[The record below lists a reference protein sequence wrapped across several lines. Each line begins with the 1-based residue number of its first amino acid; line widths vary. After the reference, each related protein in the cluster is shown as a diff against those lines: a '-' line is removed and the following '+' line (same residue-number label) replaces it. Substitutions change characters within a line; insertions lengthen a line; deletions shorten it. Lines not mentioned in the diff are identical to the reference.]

1 MIVVRPTSMTDDH
14 SPTNPTPDRLAGRYQ
29 RQTLLP
35 DVGDAG
41 QAALASS
48 RVVIVGCGALGT
60 VLSELLVR
68 AGVGLA
74 DAGGWI
80 RLIDRDIVEP
90 SNLQRQTLFTETDAL
105 EARPKAVAAADALA
119 SINSGVDLRP
129 QVADFNHL
137 TAARLASCAEGDDRP
152 HVLLDGT
159 DNFSTRL
166 LLNDLAV
173 REGIPM
179 VYAGAVGTRGMLM
192 SVLPPKQNAPW
203 EVGPCLRCILDEP
216 PAPGATP
223 TCDSAGVLGT
233 VTSATAA
240 FAATEA
246 LKILIRR
253 FDLLRRHLLAFDPW
267 NTECSR
273 IEAGPDTR
281 VPDCPCCVGRRFDY
295 LESDAPVA
303 PASLCGRGAIQVAPP
318 RQGAPVDLGAVART
332 LAPACN
338 EDLSASPYLVRAT
351 LRESKGVQSTV
362 FADGRALFQ
371 GLDDL
376 DRARGLYSRLL
387 GG

>member
-1 MIVVRPTSMTDDH
+1 MPDQ
-14 SPTNPTPDRLAGRYQ
+14 SPSTKPKLAGRYQ

-35 DVGDAG
+35 DIGESG
-41 QAALASS
+41 QATLASS
-48 RVVIVGCGALGT
+48 RVVILGCGALGT

-68 AGVGLA
+68 AGVGLK
-74 DAGGWI
+74 DSGGWI

-90 SNLQRQTLFTETDAL
+90 SNLQRQTLFSEADAL
-105 EARPKAVAAADALA
+105 ESRPKAVAAADALA
-119 SINSGVDLRP
+119 RINSSTDLRP

-137 TAARLASCAEGDDRP
+137 TAARLASCESSDTRP

-159 DNFSTRL
+159 DNFSSRL

-173 REGIPM
+173 REAIPM

-192 SVLPPKQNAPW
+192 SVLPPKAEAPW

-233 VTSATAA
+233 VTSATAS

-246 LKILIRR
+246 LKILIGR

-267 NTECSR
+267 NTQFSR
-273 IEAGPDTR
+273 IDAGPGSR
-281 VPDCPCCVGRRFDY
+281 VPDCPCCAQRRFEY

-318 RQGAPVDLGAVART
+318 KQGMKVDLDSVART
-332 LAPACN
+332 LAPAATD
-338 EDLSASPYLVRAT
+338 DLSASPYLVRAT
-351 LRESKGVQSTV
+351 LREPEGVQITV

-371 GLDDL
+371 GLEDL

>member
-1 MIVVRPTSMTDDH
+1 MPDQ
-14 SPTNPTPDRLAGRYQ
+14 SPQSKSARLAGRYQ

-35 DVGDAG
+35 DIGEPG
-41 QAALASS
+41 QAALAAS
-48 RVVIVGCGALGT
+48 RVVVLGCGALGT

-68 AGVGLA
+68 AGVGLKSF
-74 DAGGWI
+74 GGWI
-80 RLIDRDIVEP
+80 RIIDRDIVEP
-90 SNLQRQTLFTETDAL
+90 SNLQRQTLFTESDAL
-105 EARPKAVAAADALA
+105 EARPKAIAAAEALA
-119 SINSGVDLRP
+119 RINSSTDLRP

-137 TAARLASCAEGDDRP
+137 TAARLASCEPGDERP

-173 REGIPM
+173 REAIPM

-192 SVLPPKQNAPW
+192 SVLPPKPDALWQ
-203 EVGPCLRCILDEP
+203 VGPCLRCILDEP

-233 VTSATAA
+233 VTSATAS

-246 LKILIRR
+246 IKILIGR

-267 NTECSR
+267 NTQFSR
-273 IEAGPDTR
+273 IDTGPDSR
-281 VPDCPCCVGRRFDY
+281 VTDCPCCVQRKFEY
-295 LESDAPVA
+295 LESEAPVA

-318 RQGAPVDLGAVART
+318 KPGMKIDLESVART
-332 LAPACN
+332 LAPAAIG
-338 EDLSASPYLVRAT
+338 DLSASPYLVRGT
-351 LRESKGVQSTV
+351 LREPEGVQITV

-371 GLDDL
+371 GLDDPE
-376 DRARGLYSRLL
+376 RARSLYSRLL

>member
-1 MIVVRPTSMTDDH
+1 MPDPSPTSKPNL
-14 SPTNPTPDRLAGRYQ
+14 SGRYQ

-35 DVGDAG
+35 DIGEEG
-41 QAALASS
+41 QVALASS
-48 RVVIVGCGALGT
+48 RVVILGCGALGT
-60 VLSELLVR
+60 VLSEMLVR
-68 AGVGLA
+68 AGVGLKNS
-74 DAGGWI
+74 GGWV

-105 EARPKAVAAADALA
+105 KARPKAVAAAQALA
-119 SINSGVDLRP
+119 RINSSVDLRP

-137 TAARLASCAEGDDRP
+137 TAARLASCDGDNERP
-152 HVLLDGT
+152 HALLDGT

-173 REGIPM
+173 REAIPM

-192 SVLPPKQNAPW
+192 SVLPPKQDAPW

-233 VTSATAA
+233 VTSATAS

-246 LKILIRR
+246 IKILIGR

-267 NTECSR
+267 NTQFSR
-273 IEAGPDTR
+273 IDAGPESR
-281 VPDCPCCVGRRFDY
+281 VPGCPCCAKRKFDY

-318 RQGAPVDLGAVART
+318 RQGSKVDLQAVGRT
-332 LAPACN
+332 LAPAATD
-338 EDLSASPYLVRAT
+338 DLSVSPYLVRGT
-351 LRESKGVQSTV
+351 LREPEGVQITV

>member
-1 MIVVRPTSMTDDH
+1 MTD
-14 SPTNPTPDRLAGRYQ
+14 PTPSTKPNLSGRYQ

-35 DVGDAG
+35 DIGEAG
-41 QAALASS
+41 QAALASA
-48 RVVIVGCGALGT
+48 RVVILGCGALGT
-60 VLSELLVR
+60 VLSELLAR
-68 AGVGLA
+68 AGVGLKSS
-74 DAGGWI
+74 GGWLRI
-80 RLIDRDIVEP
+80 IDRDIVEP
-90 SNLQRQTLFTETDAL
+90 SNLQRQTLFTEADAL
-105 EARPKAVAAADALA
+105 EARPKAIAAADALA
-119 SINSGVDLRP
+119 RINSSTDLRP

-137 TAARLASCAEGDDRP
+137 TAARLASCDGDSERP

-173 REGIPM
+173 REAIPM

-192 SVLPPKQNAPW
+192 SVLPPKDEAPW

-233 VTSATAA
+233 VTSATAS

-246 LKILIRR
+246 IKILIGR

-267 NTECSR
+267 NTQFSR
-273 IEAGPDTR
+273 IDAGPDSR
-281 VPDCPCCVGRRFDY
+281 VADCPCCVLRKFEY
-295 LESDAPVA
+295 LESEAPVA

-318 RQGAPVDLGAVART
+318 RQGSKVDLEAVGRT
-332 LAPACN
+332 IAPASFG
-338 EDLSASPYLVRAT
+338 DLSVSPYLVRGT
-351 LRESKGVQSTV
+351 LREPEGVQITV

-371 GLDDL
+371 GLEDL

>member
-1 MIVVRPTSMTDDH
+1 MPDQP
-14 SPTNPTPDRLAGRYQ
+14 SPSKSDPLAGRYQ
-29 RQTLLP
+29 RQTLL
-35 DVGDAG
+35 GDIGEPG
-41 QAALASS
+41 QSALASS
-48 RVVIVGCGALGT
+48 RVVILGCGALGT

-68 AGVGLA
+68 AGVGLNHA
-74 DAGGWI
+74 RGWV

-90 SNLQRQTLFTETDAL
+90 SNLQRQTLFTEADAL
-105 EARPKAVAAADALA
+105 HARPKAIAAAEALA
-119 SINSGVDLRP
+119 RINSSTDLRP
-129 QVADFNHL
+129 QVGDFNHL
-137 TAARLASCAEGDDRP
+137 TAARLASCEPADDRP

-159 DNFSTRL
+159 DNFSSRL

-173 REGIPM
+173 REAIPM

-192 SVLPPKQNAPW
+192 SVLPPKDHAPW
-203 EVGPCLRCILDEP
+203 QTGPCLRCILDEP

-246 LKILIRR
+246 IKILIGR

-267 NTECSR
+267 NTQFSR
-273 IEAGPDTR
+273 IDAGPDSR
-281 VPDCPCCVGRRFDY
+281 VPDCPCCVQRKFEE

-318 RQGAPVDLGAVART
+318 RPGLKIDLESVART
-332 LAPACN
+332 LAPAAAD
-338 EDLSASPYLVRAT
+338 DLSASPHLVRAT
-351 LRESKGVQSTV
+351 LREPDGVQITV

>member
-1 MIVVRPTSMTDDH
+1 MPD
-14 SPTNPTPDRLAGRYQ
+14 PTPPSKPNLSGRYQ
-29 RQTLLP
+29 RQTLLC
-35 DVGDAG
+35 DIGESG

-48 RVVIVGCGALGT
+48 RVVILGCGALGT

-68 AGVGLA
+68 AGVGLE
-74 DAGGWI
+74 DSGGWVRI
-80 RLIDRDIVEP
+80 IDRDIVEP

-105 EARPKAVAAADALA
+105 DARPKAIAAAQALA
-119 SINSGVDLRP
+119 RINSSVDLRP
-129 QVADFNHL
+129 LVADFNHL
-137 TAARLASCAEGDDRP
+137 TAARLASCLEGDERP
-152 HVLLDGT
+152 HVFLDGT

-173 REGIPM
+173 REAIPM

-192 SVLPPKQNAPW
+192 SVLPPKQDAPW

-216 PAPGATP
+216 PAPGVTP

-246 LKILIRR
+246 IKILIGR

-267 NTECSR
+267 NTRFSR
-273 IEAGPDTR
+273 IDAGPDSR
-281 VPDCPCCVGRRFDY
+281 VPDCPCCVQRMFEY
-295 LESDAPVA
+295 LESDAPIA

-318 RQGAPVDLGAVART
+318 RQASKVDLEAVGRT
-332 LAPACN
+332 LRPATT
-338 EDLSASPYLVRAT
+338 EDLSVSPYLVRGT
-351 LRESKGVQSTV
+351 LREPEGVQITV

>member
-1 MIVVRPTSMTDDH
+1 MPDPSPTSKPNL
-14 SPTNPTPDRLAGRYQ
+14 SGRYQ
-29 RQTLLP
+29 RQTLLS
-35 DVGDAG
+35 DIGEEG

-48 RVVIVGCGALGT
+48 RVVILGCGALGT

-68 AGVGLA
+68 AGVGLK
-74 DAGGWI
+74 DAGGWV

-90 SNLQRQTLFTETDAL
+90 SNLQRQTLFTEADAL
-105 EARPKAVAAADALA
+105 KARPKAVAAAEALA
-119 SINSGVDLRP
+119 RINSSVDLRP

-137 TAARLASCAEGDDRP
+137 TAARLASCDGDNERP
-152 HVLLDGT
+152 HALLDGT

-173 REGIPM
+173 REAIPM

-192 SVLPPKQNAPW
+192 SVLPPKQDAPW

-233 VTSATAA
+233 VTSATAS

-246 LKILIRR
+246 IKILIGR

-267 NTECSR
+267 NTQFSR
-273 IEAGPDTR
+273 IDAGPESR
-281 VPDCPCCVGRRFDY
+281 VPGCPCCAKRKFDY

-318 RQGAPVDLGAVART
+318 RQGSKVDLQAVGRT
-332 LAPACN
+332 LAPAATD
-338 EDLSASPYLVRAT
+338 DLSVSPYLVRGT
-351 LRESKGVQSTV
+351 LREPEGVQITV

>member
-1 MIVVRPTSMTDDH
+1 MPDQ
-14 SPTNPTPDRLAGRYQ
+14 SPPSKSVSLSGRYQ

-35 DVGDAG
+35 DIGESG
-41 QAALASS
+41 QAALASA
-48 RVVIVGCGALGT
+48 RVVILGCGALGT
-60 VLSELLVR
+60 VLSELLTR
-68 AGVGLA
+68 AGVGLCGS
-74 DAGGWI
+74 GGWLRI
-80 RLIDRDIVEP
+80 IDRDIVEP
-90 SNLQRQTLFTETDAL
+90 SNLQRQTLFTEADAL

-119 SINSGVDLRP
+119 RINSSTDLRP

-137 TAARLASCAEGDDRP
+137 TAARLASCEQADDRP

-159 DNFSTRL
+159 DNFSSRL

-173 REGIPM
+173 REAIPM

-192 SVLPPKQNAPW
+192 TVLPPKDSAPW
-203 EVGPCLRCILDEP
+203 QTGPCLRCILDEP

-246 LKILIRR
+246 IKILIGR

-267 NTECSR
+267 NTQFSR
-273 IEAGPDTR
+273 IDASPDSR
-281 VPDCPCCVGRRFDY
+281 VPDCPCCVQRRFEY

-318 RQGAPVDLGAVART
+318 RPGMKVDLESVART
-332 LAPACN
+332 LAPAATD
-338 EDLSASPYLVRAT
+338 DLSASPYLVRAS
-351 LRESKGVQSTV
+351 LREPEGVKITV

-371 GLDDL
+371 GLEDL

>member
-1 MIVVRPTSMTDDH
+1 MPDS
-14 SPTNPTPDRLAGRYQ
+14 TPPSKPSLAGRYQ

-35 DVGDAG
+35 DIGEQG
-41 QAALASS
+41 QTALASS
-48 RVVIVGCGALGT
+48 RVVILGCGALGT
-60 VLSELLVR
+60 VLSEMLAR
-68 AGVGLA
+68 AGVGLK
-74 DAGGWI
+74 DSGGWI

-90 SNLQRQTLFTETDAL
+90 SNLQRQTLFTEADAL
-105 EARPKAVAAADALA
+105 ATRPKAIAAADALA
-119 SINSGVDLRP
+119 RINSSVDLRP

-137 TAARLASCAEGDDRP
+137 TAARLASCESGDDRP

-173 REGIPM
+173 REAIPM

-192 SVLPPKQNAPW
+192 SVLPPKDNAPW

-233 VTSATAA
+233 VTSATAS

-246 LKILIRR
+246 IKILIGR

-267 NTECSR
+267 NTQFSR
-273 IEAGPDTR
+273 IDAGPDSR
-281 VPDCPCCVGRRFDY
+281 VPDCPCCAQRRFEY
-295 LESDAPVA
+295 LESEAPVA

-318 RQGAPVDLGAVART
+318 KPGMKVDLESVART
-332 LAPACN
+332 LTPATA
-338 EDLSASPYLVRAT
+338 EDLSASPYLVRGT
-351 LRESKGVQSTV
+351 LREPEGVQITV

-371 GLDDL
+371 GLEDF

>member
-1 MIVVRPTSMTDDH
+1 MPDPSRTSKPNL
-14 SPTNPTPDRLAGRYQ
+14 SGRYQ

-35 DVGDAG
+35 DIGEEG

-48 RVVIVGCGALGT
+48 RVVILGCGALGT

-68 AGVGLA
+68 AGVGLKSS
-74 DAGGWI
+74 GGWV

-90 SNLQRQTLFTETDAL
+90 SNLQRQTLFTEADAL
-105 EARPKAVAAADALA
+105 DARPKAVAAAEALA
-119 SINSGVDLRP
+119 RINSSVDLRP

-137 TAARLASCAEGDDRP
+137 TASRLASCDGDNERP
-152 HVLLDGT
+152 HALLDGT

-173 REGIPM
+173 REAIPM

-192 SVLPPKQNAPW
+192 SVLPPKQDAPW

-233 VTSATAA
+233 VTSATAS

-246 LKILIRR
+246 IKILIGR

-267 NTECSR
+267 NTRFSR
-273 IEAGPDTR
+273 IDAGPDSR
-281 VPDCPCCVGRRFDY
+281 VPDCPCCAQRKFDY

-318 RQGAPVDLGAVART
+318 RQGTKVDLQAVGRT
-332 LAPACN
+332 LAPAATD
-338 EDLSASPYLVRAT
+338 DLSVSPYLVRGT
-351 LRESKGVQSTV
+351 LREPEGVQITV

>member
-1 MIVVRPTSMTDDH
+1 MPDPSPTSKPNL
-14 SPTNPTPDRLAGRYQ
+14 SGRYQ
-29 RQTLLP
+29 RQTLLS
-35 DVGDAG
+35 DIGEEG

-48 RVVIVGCGALGT
+48 RVVILGCGALGT

-68 AGVGLA
+68 AGVGLK
-74 DAGGWI
+74 DAGGWV

-90 SNLQRQTLFTETDAL
+90 SNLQRQTLFTEADAL
-105 EARPKAVAAADALA
+105 KARPKAVAAAEALA
-119 SINSGVDLRP
+119 RINSSVDLRP

-137 TAARLASCAEGDDRP
+137 TAARLASCDGDNERP
-152 HVLLDGT
+152 HALLDGT

-173 REGIPM
+173 REAIPM

-192 SVLPPKQNAPW
+192 SVLPPKQDAPW

-233 VTSATAA
+233 VTSATAS

-246 LKILIRR
+246 IKILIGR

-267 NTECSR
+267 NTRFSR
-273 IEAGPDTR
+273 IDAGPDSR
-281 VPDCPCCVGRRFDY
+281 VPDCPCCAQRKFDY

-318 RQGAPVDLGAVART
+318 RQGSKVDLQAVGRT
-332 LAPACN
+332 LAPAATD
-338 EDLSASPYLVRAT
+338 DLSVSPYLVRGT
-351 LRESKGVQSTV
+351 LREPEGVQITV

-371 GLDDL
+371 GLEDL

>member
-1 MIVVRPTSMTDDH
+1 MPDQ
-14 SPTNPTPDRLAGRYQ
+14 SPSSKSNPLAGRYQ
-29 RQTLLP
+29 RQTLLC
-35 DVGDAG
+35 DIGDPG
-41 QAALASS
+41 QSALAAS
-48 RVVIVGCGALGT
+48 RVVILGCGALGT
-60 VLSELLVR
+60 VLSELLTR
-68 AGVGLA
+68 AGVGLK
-74 DAGGWI
+74 DSRGWI

-90 SNLQRQTLFTETDAL
+90 SNLQRQTLFTEADAL
-105 EARPKAVAAADALA
+105 QARPKAVAAADALA
-119 SINSGVDLRP
+119 RINSSVDLRP

-137 TAARLASCAEGDDRP
+137 TAARLASCEPGDERP

-192 SVLPPKQNAPW
+192 SVLPPKDGAPW
-203 EVGPCLRCILDEP
+203 ESGPCLRCLLDEP
-216 PAPGATP
+216 PAPGTAP

-233 VTSATAA
+233 VTSATAS

-246 LKILIRR
+246 IKILTGR

-267 NTECSR
+267 NTQFSR
-273 IEAGPDTR
+273 IDAGPDSR
-281 VPDCPCCVGRRFDY
+281 VPDCPCCVERKFEY
-295 LESDAPVA
+295 LETEAPVA

-318 RQGAPVDLGAVART
+318 KPGLKVDLQSVART
-332 LAPACN
+332 LAPAATD
-338 EDLSASPYLVRAT
+338 DLSASPYLVRAS
-351 LRESKGVQSTV
+351 LREPEGVQITV

-371 GLDDL
+371 GLEDT
-376 DRARGLYSRLL
+376 DRARALYSRLL